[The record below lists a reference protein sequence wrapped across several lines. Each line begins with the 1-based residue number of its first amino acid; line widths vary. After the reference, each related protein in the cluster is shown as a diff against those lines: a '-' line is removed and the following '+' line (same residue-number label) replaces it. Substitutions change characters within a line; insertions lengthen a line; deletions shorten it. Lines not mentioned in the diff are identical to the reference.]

1 MVWNNRT
8 PFLCYSRDWRDPTWT
23 GTQAMQHGL
32 SQDTKKQRL
41 TLFGSNLLD
50 IAGKSTLALLVD
62 EVCVSKRCR
71 VIS

>member
-1 MVWNNRT
+1 
-8 PFLCYSRDWRDPTWT
+8 
-23 GTQAMQHGL
+23 MQHGL